1 MFRPVRNSS
10 RIFISFLKHDLFVSK
25 RNFLRSV
32 INSDVYGLPFQ
43 NLYKSIPHFP
53 VSMKFDLHVHSEY
66 SKDSKSSHDDILK
79 TARKKGL
86 DGIAICDHDNV
97 EGGLACEKRALELG
111 LGLTVIPG
119 VEVSSSKGHILV
131 LGISQNIEPHLS
143 PEETIDRARKLGGT
157 VIIPHPFKRSS
168 HGIGSF
174 EGLDVDAI
182 EVFNSRC
189 LFNRANR
196 KAATEAK
203 RLGIPGVAGSDSHVP
218 EMVGQ
223 AYTTINASE
232 NTLDAILEAIR
243 EGKVAPAGK
252 NTPTPIILKQ
262 MSGSARRKIK
272 KKLFRKA

>member
-1 MFRPVRNSS
+1 M
-10 RIFISFLKHDLFVSK
+10 IFITNPDADK
-25 RNFLRSV
+25 
-32 INSDVYGLPFQ
+32 LPFQ
-43 NLYKSIPHFP
+43 NIYKSISHSP
-53 VSMKFDLHVHSEY
+53 VNMKFDLHVHSEY

-79 TARKKGL
+79 SARKRGL
-86 DGIAICDHDNV
+86 DGFAICDHDTV
-97 EGGLACEKRALELG
+97 EGGLACQKRALELG

-119 VEVSSSKGHILV
+119 VEVTCSKGHILV
-131 LGISQNIEPHLS
+131 LGINQNIEPFLS
-143 PEETIDRARKLGGT
+143 PEETIERARKLGGT

-174 EGLDVDAI
+174 EGLDIDAV

-196 KAATEAK
+196 KAAAEAK
-203 RLGIPGVAGSDSHVP
+203 RLGIPGVAGSDSHIP

-223 AYTTINASE
+223 AYTEIDVPE
-232 NTLDAILEAIR
+232 NTLEAVLKAIR
-243 EGKVAPAGK
+243 DGKVAPTGK
-252 NTPTPIILKQ
+252 NTPTSIILKQ